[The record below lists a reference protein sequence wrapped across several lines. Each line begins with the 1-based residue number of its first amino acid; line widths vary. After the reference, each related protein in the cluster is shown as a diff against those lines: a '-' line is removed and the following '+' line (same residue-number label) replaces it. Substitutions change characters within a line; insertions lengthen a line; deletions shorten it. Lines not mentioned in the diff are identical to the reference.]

1 MEKLLVKLLVHGV
14 MITAILVGLS
24 NATFAS
30 AVIAALGIGIVAYL
44 VGDLLILPRTN
55 NMMATIGDAGLVFV
69 MLWIISESA
78 NWTLTLPE
86 ILLITVLAGIFEYFY
101 HMWLLRDHEP
111 VQKQRA

>member
-55 NMMATIGDAGLVFV
+55 NMMATIGDVGLVIV

-78 NWTLTLPE
+78 SWTLTLPE